1 MDVLRQQWLRI
12 QQQLAGLTLSQRM
25 LAASLVALV
34 VLVMMYWGRW
44 AATPERVAVLEQSF
58 APEQAARVIAEL
70 ERQGIRASLSGDGR
84 VMVPAD
90 RQMQAFAAVAYNG
103 MLPRDS
109 QAAID
114 RIVSQMTIWDSSVK
128 TQKYFNDMKQV
139 MLAGTIARWPG
150 VEDATVHIDPA
161 ERRSFSS
168 PSQPRASI
176 NIRMKGGERPSKKL
190 VLAAADIVI
199 GAQAGL
205 TRSNV
210 TVVVDGVSYPL
221 PDRDNDTMMMA
232 GEILETK
239 QGFERHFANK
249 IREQLAEI
257 PNVFVAVT
265 VQVNTKRMEQE
276 RSEVDPKNLV
286 HKERETQSRSDES
299 TQPAPPG
306 EPGAIPN
313 AGMAIPA
320 SAGSGASSLSSEER
334 TVFELDYGRTRTRTF
349 QPAGDATVTAASVRV
364 PRSHFLGLWRMLNPN
379 ATQEPDEATLTGLM
393 TAELAK
399 IRRDVMA
406 CTGLRDD
413 SAVTVDFYIDAP
425 PTPVQAGSG
434 PGLPLIH
441 LVGSYGKEVLLAA
454 MAMAALF
461 MVTGLVKK
469 HGGAV
474 PAIASMTPAEQQR
487 ELERLAGGEEIAGAA
502 GEGPTALEALE
513 LDEETSQTQQMIQQ
527 VSNMVK
533 ENPDAA
539 VSLVKRWMNRL

>member
-176 NIRMKGGERPSKKL
+176 NIRRDRKS
-190 VLAAADIVI
+190 
-199 GAQAGL
+199 
-205 TRSNV
+205 
-210 TVVVDGVSYPL
+210 VV
-221 PDRDNDTMMMA
+221 
-232 GEILETK
+232 
-239 QGFERHFANK
+239 
-249 IREQLAEI
+249 
-257 PNVFVAVT
+257 
-265 VQVNTKRMEQE
+265 
-276 RSEVDPKNLV
+276 
-286 HKERETQSRSDES
+286 
-299 TQPAPPG
+299 
-306 EPGAIPN
+306 
-313 AGMAIPA
+313 
-320 SAGSGASSLSSEER
+320 
-334 TVFELDYGRTRTRTF
+334 
-349 QPAGDATVTAASVRV
+349 
-364 PRSHFLGLWRMLNPN
+364 
-379 ATQEPDEATLTGLM
+379 
-393 TAELAK
+393 
-399 IRRDVMA
+399 
-406 CTGLRDD
+406 
-413 SAVTVDFYIDAP
+413 
-425 PTPVQAGSG
+425 
-434 PGLPLIH
+434 
-441 LVGSYGKEVLLAA
+441 
-454 MAMAALF
+454 
-461 MVTGLVKK
+461 
-469 HGGAV
+469 
-474 PAIASMTPAEQQR
+474 
-487 ELERLAGGEEIAGAA
+487 
-502 GEGPTALEALE
+502 
-513 LDEETSQTQQMIQQ
+513 
-527 VSNMVK
+527 
-533 ENPDAA
+533 
-539 VSLVKRWMNRL
+539 